1 MVLLIDPSG
10 MHKILK
16 LRLILRL
23 YNMLKFAPW
32 GHSKSTYALME
43 GGGGTPKRC
52 ENVHG
57 DEDLPRAYVCLYKAV
72 FSHLYYLFLF
82 STSLMG
88 KYKL

>member
-1 MVLLIDPSG
+1 MVLLIDPNG
-10 MHKILK
+10 IHKILK
-16 LRLILRL
+16 LSLILRL
-23 YNMLKFAPW
+23 YKMLKFAPW
-32 GHSKSTYALME
+32 GHSKSTYTLVE
-43 GGGGTPKRC
+43 GGVGTPKRF
-52 ENVHG
+52 ENVQG